1 MGHRLISARSKTMI
15 MRLNVCRLTAG
26 AIAAALFVAASA
38 PVGAEEKMI
47 KIGAL
52 LPMSGPGSYFGAQD
66 RQGIDLAL
74 EQINKAG
81 IGGYKLD
88 VKFEDSSCS
97 PLHATQ
103 AAKR

>member
-1 MGHRLISARSKTMI
+1 MI

-66 RQGIDLAL
+66 KQGI
-74 EQINKAG
+74 
-81 IGGYKLD
+81 
-88 VKFEDSSCS
+88 
-97 PLHATQ
+97 
-103 AAKR
+103 